1 MEATKRKPYRVYFAS
16 TPFRKNGTPV
26 VGASGSSVRRVVI
39 IDGEE
44 FTRLM
49 TDFPALKDV
58 KFEALEL
65 DATVPDATGAQ
76 N

>member
-16 TPFRKNGTPV
+16 TPFRKEGTPV
-26 VGASGSSVRRVVI
+26 VGSAGSTVRRVVI
-39 IDGEE
+39 IEGEE
-44 FTRLM
+44 FHRLM

-65 DATVPDATGAQ
+65 DPTVSDATGG
-76 N
+76 